1 MSISA
6 SFIPELDHE
15 AAGTR
20 KTLARIPEDNLDWKP
35 HEKSISFREMASHLA
50 NLPHW
55 AVITAGE
62 SGLDIAPPG
71 GEPPKQE
78 PVESVEQALQIFD
91 KNIAEAREA
100 LAGLSDEQM
109 MENWTLLAG
118 GEEVLSMPRAGVI
131 RGFIMNHL
139 IHHRA
144 QLSLY
149 LRLNDIPVPA
159 LYGPSADEE

>member
-1 MSISA
+1 MAISD

-20 KTLARIPEDNLDWKP
+20 KTLARIPEDKFDWKP
-35 HEKSISFREMASHLA
+35 HEKSYSFQEMASHIA

-55 AVITAGE
+55 AAMVAGE
-62 SGLDIAPPG
+62 SDLDIAPAG
-71 GEPPKQE
+71 AEPLRQE
-78 PVESVEQALQIFD
+78 AAETVEQAVQIFD
-91 KNIAEAREA
+91 RNIAAAREA
-100 LAGLSDEQM
+100 IAGLSDDQM
-109 MENWTLLAG
+109 METWTLLAG
-118 GEEVLSMPRAGVI
+118 GEEIFSMPRAAVI

-149 LRLNDIPVPA
+149 LRLNDVAMPA

>member
-1 MSISA
+1 MAISD

-20 KTLARIPEDNLDWKP
+20 KTLARVPEDNLDWKP
-35 HEKSISFREMASHLA
+35 HEKSYSFRDMASHIA
-50 NLPHW
+50 NLPHL

-62 SGLDIAPPG
+62 SGFDIAPVG
-71 GEPPKQE
+71 GEPPKRE
-78 PVESVEQALQIFD
+78 AVETVEQALQIFD
-91 KNIAEAREA
+91 KNTAEAREA
-100 LAGLSDEQM
+100 IAGLSDEQM
-109 MENWTLLAG
+109 MENWTLRAG
-118 GEEVLSMPRAGVI
+118 GEEIFTMPRAAVI

-139 IHHRA
+139 IHHRG

-149 LRLNDIPVPA
+149 LRLNDIPMPA